1 MKNPC
6 YPNDVLGQW
15 TPNKLRTSGYWIKKI
30 FTEFGAGFWCFESKS
45 IFKKF
50 SLKIVKNRLL
60 FSFFAS
66 KMFDNI

>member
-30 FTEFGAGFWCFESKS
+30 FTGFGAGIMFW
-45 IFKKF
+45 
-50 SLKIVKNRLL
+50 KILL
-60 FSFFAS
+60 LDSS
-66 KMFDNI
+66 NKYTQWL